1 MAEAGR
7 FATCRPPAPGP
18 AIDCGPGG
26 ADAVLPSVGAGV
38 AVFLAAAPLAAAPR
52 TFVVDPAASSV
63 RVHVGKTGAFSFAGH
78 KHEVVAPALSGEVTA
93 DPADLAAS
101 RVSLTFEAAAL
112 KVLPEGEPRRR
123 CAESRGS
130 DARAQGP
137 RRRALPVDHVQ
148 DRRVSGR
155 EAGNGVYDLELA
167 GELALHGVTRA
178 VTLPVHVE
186 LAGDTLTASGK
197 AVLRHDQFGM
207 QPVTAAGG
215 SVKVKN
221 EIEIEYRIVARGR

>member
-1 MAEAGR
+1 MR
-7 FATCRPPAPGP
+7 ISLR
-18 AIDCGPGG
+18 
-26 ADAVLPSVGAGV
+26 SWAGV
-38 AVFLAAAPLAAAPR
+38 GVFLAAAPLAAAPR

-101 RVSLTFEAAAL
+101 RVSLTFDAAAL
-112 KVLPEGEPRRR
+112 KVLPEGEP
-123 CAESRGS
+123 AGDAPKVEEAMRGPKAL
-130 DARAQGP
+130 DAARFPSITFKTQ
-137 RRRALPVDHVQ
+137 
-148 DRRVSGR
+148 RVSGR
-155 EAGNGVYDLELA
+155 DAGSGAYELELA
-167 GELALHGVTRA
+167 GEIGLHGVTRP

-207 QPVTAAGG
+207 EPVSAAGG

>member
-1 MAEAGR
+1 MR
-7 FATCRPPAPGP
+7 ISLR
-18 AIDCGPGG
+18 
-26 ADAVLPSVGAGV
+26 SWAGV
-38 AVFLAAAPLAAAPR
+38 GVFLAAAPLAAAPR

-93 DPADLAAS
+93 DPADLPAS
-101 RVSLTFEAAAL
+101 RVSLTFDAAAL
-112 KVLPEGEPRRR
+112 KVLPEGEP
-123 CAESRGS
+123 AGDAPKVEEVMRGPKAL
-130 DARAQGP
+130 DAARFPSITFKTQ
-137 RRRALPVDHVQ
+137 
-148 DRRVSGR
+148 RVSGR
-155 EAGNGVYDLELA
+155 DAGRGAYDLELA
-167 GELALHGVTRA
+167 GEIGLHGVTRE

-186 LAGDTLTASGK
+186 VSGDTLTASGK

-207 QPVTAAGG
+207 EPVSAAGG

>member
-1 MAEAGR
+1 MPVFR
-7 FATCRPPAPGP
+7 RSWPA
-18 AIDCGPGG
+18 A
-26 ADAVLPSVGAGV
+26 

-112 KVLPEGEPRRR
+112 KVLPEGEP
-123 CAESRGS
+123 AGDAPKVEEAMRGPKVL
-130 DARAQGP
+130 DAARFASITFKTG
-137 RRRALPVDHVQ
+137 
-148 DRRVSGR
+148 RVSGR
-155 EAGNGVYDLELA
+155 EAGKGAYDLELA
-167 GELALHGVTRA
+167 GEIALHGVTQPI
-178 VTLPVHVE
+178 TLPVHVE

-207 QPVTAAGG
+207 QPVSAAGG

>member
-1 MAEAGR
+1 MPFFLRFGAG
-7 FATCRPPAPGP
+7 A
-18 AIDCGPGG
+18 
-26 ADAVLPSVGAGV
+26 AVL
-38 AVFLAAAPLAAAPR
+38 LAAVPLAAAPR

-93 DPADLAAS
+93 DPADLGAS
-101 RVSLTFEAAAL
+101 RVALTFDAAAL
-112 KVLPEGEPRRR
+112 KVLPEDEP
-123 CAESRGS
+123 AGDAPKVEEAMRGPKVL
-130 DARAQGP
+130 DAARFSKITFKTQ
-137 RRRALPVDHVQ
+137 
-148 DRRVSGR
+148 RVSGR
-155 EAGNGVYDLELA
+155 EAGSGAYDLELA
-167 GELALHGVTRA
+167 GEIALHGVTRE

-186 LAGDTLTASGK
+186 VSGDTLTASGK

-207 QPVTAAGG
+207 QPVSAAGG